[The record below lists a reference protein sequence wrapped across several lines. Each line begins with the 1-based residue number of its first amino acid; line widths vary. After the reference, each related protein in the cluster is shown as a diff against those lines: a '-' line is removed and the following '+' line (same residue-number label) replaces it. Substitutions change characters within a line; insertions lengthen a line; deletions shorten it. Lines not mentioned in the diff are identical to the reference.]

1 MTRIQWRDK
10 LTKLVPAL
18 RNPFLPN
25 KHLKKCEELLTRIE
39 KDDGGEN
46 NPPKA
51 KGILP
56 NFWNDAKTIKN

>member
-1 MTRIQWRDK
+1 M
-10 LTKLVPAL
+10 KLVPAL